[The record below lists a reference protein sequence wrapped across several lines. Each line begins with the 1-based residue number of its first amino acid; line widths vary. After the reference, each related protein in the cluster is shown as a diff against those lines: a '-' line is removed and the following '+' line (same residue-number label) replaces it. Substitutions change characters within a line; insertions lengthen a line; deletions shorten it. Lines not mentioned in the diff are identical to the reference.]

1 MIVTKRHSSII
12 ALGIAVCTGLIA
24 AACSDE
30 DTGKAGGG
38 EAGEAGAAG
47 SNVGG
52 SAGETAAG
60 AGGEAGGGLPG
71 SAGPTDK
78 FATTNMFDHPR
89 GTAKSGQDVFR
100 FETFGNEG
108 FWTRV
113 LQLPQGIAAANL
125 TPVMALK
132 AGLSVDIDAI
142 PAGDV
147 KTKLAAEVKTDL
159 SPANAPLLNDP
170 ATTIALIEMNAVLGI
185 SARNIQKPLN
195 GKIDINND
203 DVFAGESVGIT
214 CAFCHSIT
222 DGSVLVVPNGGT
234 IGKRVDGPTN
244 HFLNVGASIALGAQS
259 RAYYP
264 TLALN
269 LVANMGKSVSRKGV
283 SMNLISAAAT
293 EVEVD
298 AYLNNPDL
306 YPVGSFDD
314 AIDGNGAPM
323 HITPM
328 FRADLQAPEGSDGS
342 IKLLPSF
349 NNLVYTALLDPTDIT
364 TAGGRKFLMD
374 RGGAAGVEIADNF
387 EKILAE
393 LTVPK
398 GGTNGYP
405 FVGRAGNTEVT
416 TGLDAGAKNEDSFI
430 GMRVNETKLKNL
442 SSYFD
447 SLPAPAGDKTDPD
460 AIARGRV
467 VFRQQCTSC
476 HNEDQSKFVPQNIVP
491 FNSTVDLFS
500 KAPARPTLWPG
511 YDGGDALAERPLTP
525 STVAP
530 SITSLVP
537 VRNSVGIFDD
547 KLIIVEASNLGL
559 PRGDAL
565 PMLMDLKRKPVFLHD
580 NSVASLDAL
589 LDPKQR
595 AADAPHPFFV
605 GNAAE
610 RADVITF
617 LNSLDDQ
624 PLD

>member
-1 MIVTKRHSSII
+1 MIVKKRHSSY
-12 ALGIAVCTGLIA
+12 IAVGLAIFTGVVV
-24 AACSDE
+24 AACSDD
-30 DTGKAGGG
+30 DTSTPSGGG
-38 EAGEAGAAG
+38 EAGEAGA
-47 SNVGG
+47 SPGG

-89 GTAKSGQDVFR
+89 GKASAGKDVFR

-108 FWTRV
+108 FWTHV
-113 LQLPQGIAAANL
+113 LQLPQGIAAAKL

-142 PAGDV
+142 PDGPV
-147 KTKLAAEVKTDL
+147 KDKLAAEVKTDL
-159 SPANAPLLNDP
+159 SLANAPTLNDP

-185 SARNIQKPLN
+185 SARNIQTPLN
-195 GKIDINND
+195 GKLDINDD
-203 DVFAGESVGIT
+203 DVFAGESVGVT

-222 DGSVLVVPNGGT
+222 DGSVLSVPNGGT
-234 IGKRVDGPTN
+234 IGHRVDGPTN
-244 HFLNVGASIALGAQS
+244 HFLNVGASVALGARS
-259 RAYYP
+259 RAFYP

-269 LVANMGKSVSRKGV
+269 LAANMGKSVSRKGV
-283 SMNLISAAAT
+283 GMNLISAAAT
-293 EVEVD
+293 EEEVD
-298 AYLNNPDL
+298 AYLNDPVL
-306 YPVGSFDD
+306 YPVGAFDD
-314 AIDGNGAPM
+314 AVDGNGAPM

-328 FRADLQAPEGSDGS
+328 FRADLQAPEGSEGS
-342 IKLLPSF
+342 IKLLPNF

-364 TAGGRKFLMD
+364 TVGGRKFLVD
-374 RGGAAGVEIADNF
+374 RGGPAGTEIADNY
-387 EKILAE
+387 EAILASMMV
-393 LTVPK
+393 TK
-398 GGTNGYP
+398 GGPNGYP
-405 FVGRAGNTEVT
+405 YVGRAGNTEVT
-416 TGLDAGAKNEDSFI
+416 TGLEAGAKNEDSLI
-430 GMRVNETKLKNL
+430 GMRVDETKLKNL

-447 SLPAPAGDKTDPD
+447 SLPAPAGDKTDPE
-460 AIARGRV
+460 AIARGRI

-476 HNEDQSKFVPQNIVP
+476 HNDDQSKFVPQNIVP

-511 YDGGDALAERPLTP
+511 YDGGEPLAERPLTP
-525 STVAP
+525 STVLPA
-530 SITSLVP
+530 ITSLAP
-537 VRNSVGIFDD
+537 VKNSEGIFDD

-580 NSVASLDAL
+580 NSVTSLAML

-595 AADAPHPFFV
+595 PADAPHPFYIS
-605 GNAAE
+605 NAGD
-610 RADVITF
+610 RADVIEF